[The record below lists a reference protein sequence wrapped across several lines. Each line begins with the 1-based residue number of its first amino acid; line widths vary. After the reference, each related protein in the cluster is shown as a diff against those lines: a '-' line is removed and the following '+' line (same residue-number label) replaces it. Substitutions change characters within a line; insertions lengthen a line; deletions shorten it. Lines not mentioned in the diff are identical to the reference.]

1 MAVNSSANSVILILF
16 AFSDNLS
23 AENSKLSADS
33 WNRGNHLFG
42 CMHPQLVAFVAIQ
55 IEVEF
60 GANAS
65 VQIEAGQE
73 EKYKENLS
81 LDRDSR
87 KEKPFNRQRYILG
100 AKPK

>member
-1 MAVNSSANSVILILF
+1 M
-16 AFSDNLS
+16 
-23 AENSKLSADS
+23 
-33 WNRGNHLFG
+33 
-42 CMHPQLVAFVAIQ
+42 VAFVAIQ

-87 KEKPFNRQRYILG
+87 KEQTKIHSGEER
-100 AKPK
+100 PK